1 MKKTPLYNYEDDLD
15 TFFRELAKPAGK
27 ANVPFTM
34 NDVGG
39 SMYAELSFV
48 DMEGYSHGI
57 DSFSNGQLALLRQY
71 DNDGKHYQ
79 FLCYPDIP
87 APVMRIMA
95 MYAELHPEP
104 STRMQLWKLGRSG
117 ILNPFIMDICCCVLD
132 AGVNLAD
139 VIDIEEADMCLL
151 ELHKKQAELL
161 GFSCDSIILKTFSRS
176 GRDRREP
183 VNNYIGSLKM
193 A

>member
-39 SMYAELSFV
+39 SMYADLSFV

-57 DSFSNGQLALLRQY
+57 DSFSNEQLVLLRQY

-87 APVMRIMA
+87 APVMRVMA
-95 MYAELHPEP
+95 VYAELHPEP
-104 STRMQLWKLGRSG
+104 STRIQLWKLGRSG
-117 ILNPFIMDICCCVLD
+117 ILNPFIMDICCCILD

-151 ELHKKQAELL
+151 ELHKEQAELL

-176 GRDRREP
+176 GYERREP
-183 VNNYIGSLKM
+183 VSNYISLLKK
-193 A
+193 

>member
-27 ANVPFTM
+27 ANAAFTM

-39 SMYAELSFV
+39 GMYAELSFI

-57 DSFSNGQLALLRQY
+57 DSFSNEQLVLLRQY

-87 APVMRIMA
+87 APVMRVVA
-95 MYAELHPEP
+95 VYAELHPEP
-104 STRMQLWKLGRSG
+104 STRIQLWKLGRSG
-117 ILNPFIMDICCCVLD
+117 ILNPFIMDICCCILD

-151 ELHKKQAELL
+151 ELHKEQAELL

-176 GRDRREP
+176 GYERREP
-183 VNNYIGSLKM
+183 VSNYISLLKK
-193 A
+193 

>member
-1 MKKTPLYNYEDDLD
+1 MGLIHSYALWNNKGGVGKSTI
-15 TFFRELAKPAGK
+15 TFHL
-27 ANVPFTM
+27 
-34 NDVGG
+34 
-39 SMYAELSFV
+39 SM
-48 DMEGYSHGI
+48 
-57 DSFSNGQLALLRQY
+57 R
-71 DNDGKHYQ
+71 
-79 FLCYPDIP
+79 
-87 APVMRIMA
+87 
-95 MYAELHPEP
+95 YAELHPEP
-104 STRMQLWKLGRSG
+104 STRIQLWKLGRSG

-183 VNNYIGSLKM
+183 VNNYIGSLKR

>member
-27 ANVPFTM
+27 ANAAFTM

-39 SMYAELSFV
+39 GMYAELSFV

-57 DSFSNGQLALLRQY
+57 DSFSNEQLALLRQY

-87 APVMRIMA
+87 APVMRVMA
-95 MYAELHPEP
+95 VYAELHPEP
-104 STRMQLWKLGRSG
+104 STRIQLWKLGRSG

-139 VIDIEEADMCLL
+139 VIDIEETDMCLL
-151 ELHKKQAELL
+151 ELQKKQAELL
-161 GFSCDSIILKTFSRS
+161 GFSCDSIILKTFSRA
-176 GRDRREP
+176 GHDCREP
-183 VNNYIGSLKM
+183 VNNYISLLKK

>member
-39 SMYAELSFV
+39 SMYADLSFV

-57 DSFSNGQLALLRQY
+57 DSFSNEQLALLRQY

-104 STRMQLWKLGRSG
+104 STRIQLWKLGRSG

-139 VIDIEEADMCLL
+139 VIDFEEADMCLL
-151 ELHKKQAELL
+151 ENRLS
-161 GFSCDSIILKTFSRS
+161 F
-176 GRDRREP
+176 
-183 VNNYIGSLKM
+183 
-193 A
+193 

>member
-1 MKKTPLYNYEDDLD
+1 MKKTPLYNYEDDFD
-15 TFFRELAKPAGK
+15 TFFRELAKPAGN
-27 ANVPFTM
+27 ANATFTM

-39 SMYAELSFV
+39 GMYADLSFV
-48 DMEGYSHGI
+48 DMEGYSHGT
-57 DSFSNGQLALLRQY
+57 DSFSNEQLALLRQY

-87 APVMRIMA
+87 APVMRVMA
-95 MYAELHPEP
+95 IYAELHPEP

-117 ILNPFIMDICCCVLD
+117 ILNPYIMDICCCVLD

-151 ELHKKQAELL
+151 ELHKEQAELL

-176 GRDRREP
+176 GHDRREP
-183 VNNYIGSLKM
+183 VSNYIYSLKK
-193 A
+193 